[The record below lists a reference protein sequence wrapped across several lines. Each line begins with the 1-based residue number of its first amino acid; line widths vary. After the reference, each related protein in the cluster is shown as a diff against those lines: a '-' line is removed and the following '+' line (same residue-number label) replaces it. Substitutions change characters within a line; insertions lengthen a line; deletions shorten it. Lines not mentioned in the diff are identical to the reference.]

1 MSFCELYKDGCLLKI
16 KLTPNAAFCGFKD
29 IVTAADGTV
38 YLKAYVNVVPEK
50 GRANSELIKMLSKRL
65 KIAKSNISI
74 ISGATEHY
82 KKIYIAAQAHAAELC
97 ALIETL
103 AGEDK

>member
-1 MSFCELYKDGCLLKI
+1 MGFYEPYKNGCLLRI

-29 IVTAADGTV
+29 TQTGADGAV

-50 GRANSELIKMLSKRL
+50 GRANAELIKMLSKKL
-65 KIAKSNISI
+65 KIAKSNISV

-82 KKIYIAAQAHAAELC
+82 KKVYIEGQNTAEELGL
-97 ALIETL
+97 LIEKL
-103 AGEDK
+103 AGDCK